1 MKHLKLFEDL
11 SDDER
16 LWHHISHHQYL
27 YYLDNI
33 IHIDDEVDKIK
44 STILNQN
51 SNYRIIKTNAYI
63 KASIKYNN
71 YTETQLKIYLLPDEW
86 YIVSV
91 VKEINTYLCNT
102 LYYKCDTLEGFK
114 DFMKWI

>member
-1 MKHLKLFEDL
+1 MRYLKLFEDL

-27 YYLDNI
+27 HYLDTI
-33 IHIDDEVDKIK
+33 IHIDDEFDKIK
-44 STILNQN
+44 SIILNQN
-51 SNYRIIKTNAYI
+51 PDYRIIKTNAYI
-63 KASIKYNN
+63 KASIKYNY
-71 YTETQLKIYLLPDEW
+71 YTETQIKIYLLPDEW
-86 YIVSV
+86 YIVSA
-91 VKEINTYLCNT
+91 VKEFRLRKDY

>member
-11 SDDER
+11 LDDER

-33 IHIDDEVDKIK
+33 QSVYSESDKIK
-44 STILNQN
+44 SIILDQN
-51 SNYRIIKTNAYI
+51 PGYKVLVTPGFI
-63 KASIKYNN
+63 KANIKYNN
-71 YTETQLKIYLLPDEW
+71 FTNTEMKIYILPDEW
-86 YIVSV
+86 YLVSV
-91 VKEINTYLCNT
+91 KKEFRLRKDY

-114 DFMKWI
+114 DLMKWI

>member
-1 MKHLKLFEDL
+1 MRYLKLFEDL
-11 SDDER
+11 LDDER

-33 IHIDDEVDKIK
+33 IHIYDESDKIK
-44 STILNQN
+44 SIILNQN
-51 SNYRIIKTNAYI
+51 PNYRIIKTNAYI
-63 KASIKYNN
+63 KASIKYND
-71 YTETQLKIYLLPDEW
+71 YTETQIKIYLLPDEW

-91 VKEINTYLCNT
+91 VKEFRLRKDY